1 MTVFL
6 EQNDP
11 PTIESLSRLVA
22 ELRRHSDLYHNADA
36 PEISD
41 AEYDAL
47 FRQYKHIEENFPH
60 LIDENNLS
68 IKVGSTPSGRF
79 VSTKHTVPMLSLENA
94 FSPEDIADWLSSTR
108 HFLSLKD
115 SENLLIGTELKFD
128 GLSVSLRYEKGVL
141 SKAITR
147 GDGETGEDLTA
158 NAKVVHGIPTKLTA
172 IVPDILEV
180 RGEIYMD
187 KQTFLDLNESKIT
200 GKTFANPRNAAAGSF
215 RQKDVDK
222 VAQRGLKFAFHGLGE
237 CSTPLGENWVMIIEL
252 LRQWGFGYVDTQNG
266 IPVWYHNGSVEAITK
281 IFDHVSSIRSSLPF
295 DIDGLVHKVSSMEL
309 RERLGELSR
318 TPRWA
323 IAHKFDAEKAVT
335 TITAIDVQIGRT
347 GRVTPVAR
355 LDPIN
360 VGGVIVSNVTCHNA
374 DYVVSK
380 DLRPGDKVIVQR
392 AGDVIPQIVG
402 RDPTSL
408 SGDRGDP
415 WVFPTHCPICF
426 SLITRDPEEADAYCT
441 GGLHCNAQTVERLK
455 HMVSRDALDID
466 GVGEEVIKELY
477 ELKLVSSLADI
488 FKLNQHRDTLLG
500 LEGWGKASVDKVL
513 SAINTARNTT
523 MDRAIYALGIRLV
536 GRTATKALAL
546 HFGDIEN
553 LLNQLRAI
561 SQSNEVNLLAPTDKM
576 FRTIAKDLAIPGI
589 GPSIIRNFIV
599 FLEDAV
605 NYQIAQDLWSEL
617 VITPL
622 ERPSSQVTKITG
634 KTIVFT
640 GSFVT
645 MSREEAKAQATRLGA
660 KVSGS
665 VSSKTDI
672 VVAGPGAGS
681 NLNKAKQLTIPI
693 MNEEEWCN
701 FISTK

>member
-141 SKAITR
+141 AKAITR

-187 KQTFLDLNESKIT
+187 KQTFLDLNESKIA

-252 LRQWGFGYVDTQNG
+252 LRQWGFGYVDTQDG
-266 IPVWYHNGSVEAITK
+266 IPVWYHNGSIEAITK

-402 RDPTSL
+402 RDPTSV

-426 SLITRDPEEADAYCT
+426 SLITRDPEEDAYCT
-441 GGLHCNAQTVERLK
+441 GGLHCSAQTVERLK

-488 FKLNQHRDTLLG
+488 FKLDQHRDTLLG

-599 FLEDAV
+599 FLEDVV